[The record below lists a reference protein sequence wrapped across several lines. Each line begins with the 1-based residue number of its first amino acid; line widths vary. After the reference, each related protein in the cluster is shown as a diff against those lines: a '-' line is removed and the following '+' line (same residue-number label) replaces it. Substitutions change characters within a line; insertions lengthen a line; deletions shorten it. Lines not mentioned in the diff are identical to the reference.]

1 MQHDSRGMRRAEL
14 SGPRAVFV
22 QADGAACCGWIAM
35 RSTSSLV
42 KLTRLGS
49 RKGCLVVLTGK
60 AFGFTVLMRAQLT

>member
-1 MQHDSRGMRRAEL
+1 
-14 SGPRAVFV
+14 
-22 QADGAACCGWIAM
+22 M